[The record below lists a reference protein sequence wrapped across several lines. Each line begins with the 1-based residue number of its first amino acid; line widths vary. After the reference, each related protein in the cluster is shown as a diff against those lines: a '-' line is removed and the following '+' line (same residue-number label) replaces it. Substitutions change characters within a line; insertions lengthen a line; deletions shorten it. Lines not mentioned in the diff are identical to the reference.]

1 MTMFGENSVCDDEHE
16 AGRRHACILFGGAL
30 AATVG
35 GTLLL
40 PTRVKAA
47 TSPEGAATFVQ
58 WLADQ
63 ALRVL
68 RSPGA
73 SLTEREATLR
83 KLLAQGF
90 DLQFIGRF
98 VIGRYWRRMS
108 PDKKAECLRLFGT
121 YILNTYSARFGGYS
135 GQTFEVVSARAA
147 GKKDAV
153 VRSLI
158 NRPNGTPVKAD
169 WRIRA
174 TGNQFR
180 IIDISVEG
188 VSMAVTQ
195 RSEFAAMIKNNG
207 VDGLMAALR
216 ARSDKLPAMASR

>member
-1 MTMFGENSVCDDEHE
+1 MTILTDNGLSDGGNSRD
-16 AGRRHACILFGGAL
+16 RRRACLLIGSAL
-30 AATVG
+30 AASLS
-35 GTLLL
+35 GTFLL
-40 PTRVKAA
+40 TGTTKAA
-47 TSPEGAATFVQ
+47 TPPEGAAAFVQ

-63 ALRVL
+63 ALKVL

-73 SLTEREATLR
+73 SLSEREATLR
-83 KLLAQGF
+83 RLLAQGF
-90 DLQFIGRF
+90 DLRFIGRF
-98 VIGRYWRRMS
+98 VLGRYWRRMS
-108 PDKKAECLRLFGT
+108 PSEQAEYLRLFGA

-207 VDGLMAALR
+207 VDGLMTALR
-216 ARSDKLPAMASR
+216 ARADKLPALASH